1 MLDLRWQLALVALCI
16 GVEARAQ
23 VQTASLADLSLE
35 ELSNIRITSVAR
47 RPEPLKDAAASIY
60 VITDDD
66 IRRAGARTLPEALRL
81 APNLQV
87 ARIDAA
93 QYAITAR
100 GFNNSV
106 GNKLLV
112 LIDGR
117 TVYTPV
123 FSGVFWDQQD
133 VMLEDV
139 DRIEVISGPGATL
152 WGANAVNGV
161 INVITK
167 RSAETQGLLASGGL
181 GDRDQQAAARYGGR
195 AGEVTYRVYGKTSD
209 VRENDTRAGAGALDA
224 RTFVQS
230 GFRIDGDAGSGR
242 FTLQGD
248 AYETEGQDRGSVGS
262 IRLGSVDASGANLLA
277 RYRQRLAADSEVQV
291 QAYID
296 HMARRDSVVLNPSVD
311 TADIEAQHALAL
323 AGHRLVYGAGY
334 RASHDTEEAT
344 VFSEF
349 LPPSDTLHW
358 WNVFAQDE
366 IALTRAVTLT
376 AGAKVE
382 HNDYTG
388 EEFLPNLRLGWRAS
402 PRHFFWTSLSRAV
415 RSPSRF
421 DRAVASPLFPSVGG
435 PDFVSEVAKVYELG
449 YRASFA
455 SRFSF
460 SATAF
465 LHDWDRLRSGTTPPL
480 ELQNKISGRVSGTEM
495 WGTYQASERWRLMA
509 GLTTLHENLDLEPG
523 STDPVGTENVTLRN
537 DPSRQYMLRSSF
549 QLAARQELET
559 LVRHV
564 SSLPNPV
571 VPGYTAVDLRYGWRP
586 SRGLELSVTAQ
597 NLFDPGHAEFAT
609 SAAPPVEIERAIFF
623 AVRFSGA

>member
-1 MLDLRWQLALVALCI
+1 MPDLRWSFAVVALCASLA
-16 GVEARAQ
+16 ARAQ
-23 VQTASLADLSLE
+23 DQVASLADLSLE
-35 ELSNIRITSVAR
+35 ELSSIRITSVAR
-47 RPEPLKDAAASIY
+47 QPEPLKDAAASVY
-60 VITDDD
+60 VITGDD
-66 IRRAGARTLPEALRL
+66 IHRAGARSLPEALRL

-87 ARIDAA
+87 ARIDAS

-167 RSAETQGLLASGGL
+167 SSADTQGVLADGGL
-181 GDRDQQAAARYGGR
+181 GDRDRQAAARYGGR
-195 AGEVTYRVYGKTSD
+195 TAEGATYRVYARASD
-209 VRENDTRAGAGALDA
+209 VRGDRTTVDAPAIDA
-224 RTFVQS
+224 RKMVQS
-230 GFRIDGDAGSGR
+230 GFRLDADAGAGR

-248 AYETEGQDRGSVGS
+248 GYETDGDERVFGPFNFGA
-262 IRLGSVDASGANLLA
+262 IDASGANLLA
-277 RYRQRLAADSEVQV
+277 RYNRRLGDASEVQV
-291 QAYID
+291 QGYLD
-296 HMARRDSVVLNPSVD
+296 HMSRRDAVVLHPSVD
-311 TADIEAQHALAL
+311 VADLEAQHALTRGA
-323 AGHRLVYGAGY
+323 HRLVYGGGY
-334 RASHDTEEAT
+334 RVSHDSEEQTLAAM
-344 VFSEF
+344 F

-366 IALTRAVTLT
+366 VALAERLTFT

-388 EEFLPNLRLGWRAS
+388 AEFLPNLRLGWRAS
-402 PRHFFWTSLSRAV
+402 PVHFFWTSVSRAV
-415 RSPSRF
+415 RSPARF
-421 DRAVASPLFPSVGG
+421 DRSVASPLFPSIGG

-449 YRASFA
+449 YRASA
-455 SRFSF
+455 SRVSF

-465 LHDWDRLRSGTTPPL
+465 LHDWDRLRSGTTLPL
-480 ELQNKISGRVSGTEM
+480 ELENKISGRVTGTEM
-495 WGTYQASERWRLMA
+495 WGTFQASERWRLMA
-509 GLTTLHENLDLEPG
+509 GAVTLHESLALEPG

-537 DPSRQYMLRSSF
+537 DPSRQYMLRSS
-549 QLAARQELET
+549 LELSADKELET

-564 SSLPNPV
+564 SALPNPV
-571 VPGYTAVDLRYGWRP
+571 VPGYTALDLRYAWRP
-586 SRGLELSVTAQ
+586 KRGVELSVTAQ
-597 NLFDPGHAEFAT
+597 NLLDPAHVEFAT
-609 SAAPPVEIERAIFF
+609 SAAPPVEIERALFF
-623 AVRFSGA
+623 AVRFSGV

>member
-1 MLDLRWQLALVALCI
+1 MPVSRWQLALVAFCACS
-16 GVEARAQ
+16 EAGAGEQ
-23 VQTASLADLSLE
+23 IASLADLSLE
-35 ELSNIRITSVAR
+35 ELSSIRITSVAR
-47 RPEPLKDAAASIY
+47 RPEPLKDAAASVY
-60 VITDDD
+60 VITGDD
-66 IRRAGARTLPEALRL
+66 IRRSGVRSLPEALRL

-87 ARIDAA
+87 ARIDAG
-93 QYAITAR
+93 QYAISAR

-139 DRIEVISGPGATL
+139 ERIEVISGPGATL

-167 RSAETQGLLASGGL
+167 SSAETQGVLASGGL

-195 AGEVTYRVYGKTSD
+195 AGEATYRVYAKTSD
-209 VRENDTRAGAGALDA
+209 LRENQTSAGARALDA
-224 RTFVQS
+224 RKMVQS
-230 GFRIDGDAGSGR
+230 GFRLDAGAGKDR

-248 AYETEGQDRGSVGS
+248 GYETKGEDRGSFGTS
-262 IRLGSVDASGANLLA
+262 NFGAIDASGANVLA
-277 RYRQRLAADSEVQV
+277 RYNRRLGDASELQV
-291 QAYID
+291 QAYLD
-296 HMARRDSVVLNPSVD
+296 HMTRRDSILLHPSVD
-311 TADIEAQHALAL
+311 TLDLEAQHSLAR
-323 AGHRLVYGAGY
+323 AQHRLVYGGGY
-334 RASHDTEEAT
+334 RASHDSEEPTLVTLFA
-344 VFSEF
+344 
-349 LPPSDTLHW
+349 PPSDTLHW

-366 IALTRAVTLT
+366 IALAEDLTFT

-388 EEFLPNLRLGWRAS
+388 AEFLPNLRLGWRAS

-415 RSPSRF
+415 RSPARF
-421 DRAVASPLFPSVGG
+421 DRAVTSPLFPSLGG

-465 LHDWDRLRSGTTPPL
+465 VHDWKRLRSGTTLPL
-480 ELQNKISGRVSGTEM
+480 ELENKISGRVSGTEM
-495 WGTYQASERWRLMA
+495 WGTFQASERWRIMA
-509 GLTTLHENLDLEPG
+509 GLTTLHENLHLEPG
-523 STDPVGTENVTLRN
+523 SSDPVGTENVTLRD
-537 DPSRQYMLRSSF
+537 DPSRQYVLRSSF
-549 QLAARQELET
+549 DLSASQELET
-559 LVRHV
+559 IVRHV
-564 SSLPNPV
+564 SSLPNPALA
-571 VPGYTAVDLRYGWRP
+571 GYTAVDLRYGWRP
-586 SRGLELSVTAQ
+586 SRRVELSVTAPH
-597 NLFDPGHAEFAT
+597 LFDPGHAEFAT
-609 SAAPPVEIERAIFF
+609 SAAPPVQIERSLFL